1 MNRRYLVC
9 ALLLALG
16 ACKDALVAT
25 NENSPDRTR
34 VFSNA
39 ADLQVFVAGLYAVMH
54 QGTIGG
60 SNDGLQTQ
68 MYVLSMES
76 NSGLNNF
83 SMGPRG
89 GIPRSQ
95 ITNARGSVGD
105 GSNTHDWFREHRA
118 ARQAAL
124 AYAAIGNPSLGSPA
138 LDARGKAFARLVHGI
153 ALGNLSLTYDSAS
166 IITEKDNPEAD
177 AGVIVPLSGYLT
189 VNAAALGYLDSAI
202 AIANA
207 NPGSFPIPKTANLWI
222 NDVEISQ
229 ALFIQIA
236 RSYQAYIRANV
247 ARTPAER
254 ATRNWAQVIADATA
268 GITADLAPKMDPT
281 NGWDNSWAGQQYAT
295 GSANWHQMSQFWM
308 GMADS
313 SGAYNTWLATPRAS
327 RLTFLVVTADRRFPQ
342 GTTRALQVTN
352 GPPSGGQSY
361 TLTPYVRNRPSGD
374 QPGDPLQVS
383 MYDHFRSRQ
392 LQQASRIGPYPVMT
406 AAVIRL
412 LAAEGYIRNG
422 NYAAAIPLINA
433 SRGTTA
439 IVGATA
445 RGQLPE
451 IPLTVT
457 DTLTLVPGGVGCVPR
472 VPDAAA
478 VPAFSASKCGN
489 IWDALKWEYRM
500 ESMFIM
506 YGGWYLAGRGWG
518 DLPEG
523 SAIQWAVPNQEMD
536 ARQQPFYGMGGV
548 GMPGGAAKGNY
559 GLFAGGTY

>member
-177 AGVIVPLSGYLT
+177 AGVIVPLSG
-189 VNAAALGYLDSAI
+189 
-202 AIANA
+202 
-207 NPGSFPIPKTANLWI
+207 
-222 NDVEISQ
+222 
-229 ALFIQIA
+229 
-236 RSYQAYIRANV
+236 
-247 ARTPAER
+247 
-254 ATRNWAQVIADATA
+254 
-268 GITADLAPKMDPT
+268 
-281 NGWDNSWAGQQYAT
+281 
-295 GSANWHQMSQFWM
+295 
-308 GMADS
+308 
-313 SGAYNTWLATPRAS
+313 
-327 RLTFLVVTADRRFPQ
+327 
-342 GTTRALQVTN
+342 
-352 GPPSGGQSY
+352 
-361 TLTPYVRNRPSGD
+361 
-374 QPGDPLQVS
+374 
-383 MYDHFRSRQ
+383 
-392 LQQASRIGPYPVMT
+392 
-406 AAVIRL
+406 
-412 LAAEGYIRNG
+412 
-422 NYAAAIPLINA
+422 
-433 SRGTTA
+433 
-439 IVGATA
+439 
-445 RGQLPE
+445 
-451 IPLTVT
+451 
-457 DTLTLVPGGVGCVPR
+457 
-472 VPDAAA
+472 
-478 VPAFSASKCGN
+478 
-489 IWDALKWEYRM
+489 
-500 ESMFIM
+500 
-506 YGGWYLAGRGWG
+506 
-518 DLPEG
+518 
-523 SAIQWAVPNQEMD
+523 
-536 ARQQPFYGMGGV
+536 
-548 GMPGGAAKGNY
+548 
-559 GLFAGGTY
+559 